1 KVYRNSAY
9 FVAWMDKPALIQR
22 INAMPPERRTWTF
35 EGAKRDFWNCKIRDA
50 KAPGTLIGYLK
61 QLPVVLK

>member
-1 KVYRNSAY
+1 
-9 FVAWMDKPALIQR
+9 MDKPALIQR